1 MRKRLSSNS
10 NLCEKGKRSG
20 LQFKNKRD
28 ELLFSVIV
36 GQPRKRGVV
45 HVENPRDYID
55 VPECDVVIAI
65 NVHPDVLVE
74 LPEIGCFKALIVPA
88 CNQNW
93 CLPGLRRQL
102 NEKCEEVGVDF
113 ASPKPFCNF
122 ESKGLI
128 KKFCEE
134 FKIGKPEFKVK
145 VDGNKIVKAEVVV
158 SDPCGS
164 AYFVARRMRG
174 YIIQDFQEFSFIAA
188 CLFKTFEHHFSIF
201 LRYRR
206 GYFFY

>member
-1 MRKRLSSNS
+1 M
-10 NLCEKGKRSG
+10 
-20 LQFKNKRD
+20 
-28 ELLFSVIV
+28 
-36 GQPRKRGVV
+36 RKRGVV
-45 HVENPRDYID
+45 HVENPRDYVN
-55 VPECDVVIAI
+55 VPECDVVVAI

-102 NEKCEEVGVDF
+102 KEKCEEVGVDF

-122 ESKGLI
+122 ESKGLM
-128 KKFCEE
+128 KKFCDE

-145 VDGNKIVKAEVVV
+145 VDGNKIAKAEVVV

-174 YIIQDFQEFSFIAA
+174 YIIQDFQEFWKEIHQLQCAYPCMASMDRDPELIEAPFHLAGYIMVYRFSKAA
-188 CLFKTFEHHFSIF
+188 GIDASEFVPE
-201 LRYRR
+201 
-206 GYFFY
+206 YFREFVR